1 LVALTDAES
10 AGRRKDQAMLES
22 DSQPIHPARLIAEV
36 ARFADPDAIIV
47 GDGGDFV
54 SFAGRLIERPKP
66 GLWIDPGPFG
76 ALGSGPAYAMA
87 AQLAHPN
94 RQVILL
100 AGDGAFGFSAMEF
113 DTLVRHRI
121 PIVCVI
127 GNNGIWALE
136 KHPMQMMLGTS
147 IATDLAPGTRYDKV
161 VEADVS
167 AAELK
172 PAVQEADEWRTAQA
186 QFDEAAELIRLEPWL
201 REVLREVQREFTCTF
216 PVKLDNESIRMFT
229 GYRVQHNINR
239 GPAKGGIR
247 YHPDVSLNEVK
258 ALAMWMT
265 WKCAVV
271 NIPFG
276 GAKGGI
282 IVNPRELSLNELE
295 HMTRRFATEI
305 SILIGHDRDIP
316 APDVNTDGQTM
327 AWIMDT
333 LLMHLG
339 YSSPASVIGKPIEVG
354 GSLGRIEAIGR
365 GVTIT
370 SVGVLCTIVA
380 VSEDYGGIHNPLG
393 LSIKRV
399 LEYRAR
405 EKTLNGFP
413 GSQPIGNQE
422 LLSVDCDLLV
432 PAAIGNQLTSRNAR
446 DVKAKLIVEGANG
459 PTTPEADA
467 IFRER
472 GIFLVPDILA
482 NAGGVTVSYFEWV
495 QDLQSFFWSEHEV
508 NQKLKAIMTRAFAE
522 VLKTRE
528 EKKLDMRM
536 AAYVQAVSRVAA
548 ATRERGLYP

>member
-1 LVALTDAES
+1 MS
-10 AGRRKDQAMLES
+10 A
-22 DSQPIHPARLIAEV
+22 
-36 ARFADPDAIIV
+36 
-47 GDGGDFV
+47 
-54 SFAGRLIERPKP
+54 
-66 GLWIDPGPFG
+66 
-76 ALGSGPAYAMA
+76 
-87 AQLAHPN
+87 
-94 RQVILL
+94 
-100 AGDGAFGFSAMEF
+100 
-113 DTLVRHRI
+113 T
-121 PIVCVI
+121 
-127 GNNGIWALE
+127 
-136 KHPMQMMLGTS
+136 
-147 IATDLAPGTRYDKV
+147 
-161 VEADVS
+161 
-167 AAELK
+167 ELK
-172 PAVQEADEWRTAQA
+172 PVVEADEWRTAQS
-186 QFDEAAELIRLEPWL
+186 QFDEAAEIIKLEPWL

-216 PVKLDNESIRMFT
+216 PVRMDDHSIRMFT

-282 IVNPRELSLNELE
+282 IVNPKTLSLNELE

-333 LLMHLG
+333 LSMQLG
-339 YSSPASVIGKPIEVG
+339 YSSPASVTGKPIEVG
-354 GSLGRIEAIGR
+354 GSLGRIEATGR
-365 GVTIT
+365 GVTICSMAALEHLGRNPHQT
-370 SVGVLCTIVA
+370 RAAVQGFGNVGSISARLLEESGCTVVA
-380 VSEDYGGIHNPLG
+380 VSEDYGGIYNPLG

-413 GSQPIGNQE
+413 GAQPIGNQE
-422 LLSVDCDLLV
+422 LLTVDCDLLV

-446 DVKAKLIVEGANG
+446 DIKAKLIVEGANG

-472 GIFLVPDILA
+472 DIFLVPDILA

-508 NQKLKAIMTRAFAE
+508 NQKLKAIMTRAFGE
-522 VLKTRE
+522 VLKTKE

-536 AAYVQAVSRVAA
+536 AAYVQAVSRVSA